1 VIGSLQG
8 FEVAGVDEVEAS
20 LAGSAP
26 ARAQAFARLID
37 KQLEAAYRLATFML
51 GDRVEAEDATQEA
64 AARAWQH
71 FASLRDPSR
80 FEAWFHRILI
90 NQCRDRV
97 RARDRQASMLP
108 LLSRDVHVP
117 SAGSEERDALE
128 AALMEL
134 TPEHRAVLA
143 LRYLADLP
151 VAEIAKRTNT
161 REGTVKSRLH
171 YALREL
177 RAAHDAALRTT
188 RIVNR

>member
-1 VIGSLQG
+1 M
-8 FEVAGVDEVEAS
+8 DEIEAS

-26 ARAQAFARLID
+26 SRAEAFAALID
-37 KQLEAAYRLATFML
+37 KQLEPAYRLATFVL

-71 FASLRDPSR
+71 FASLRDRSR

-97 RARDRQASMLP
+97 RARGRQAPMLKGFVGDD
-108 LLSRDVHVP
+108 RVP
-117 SAGSEERDALE
+117 SDRSEERDALE
-128 AALMEL
+128 AALKQL
-134 TPEHRAVLA
+134 TPEHRVVLA
-143 LRYLADLP
+143 LRYFADLP
-151 VAEIAKRTNT
+151 IAEIARRTKA

-177 RAAHDAALRTT
+177 RAAHDAALRAGAGE
-188 RIVNR
+188 

>member
-1 VIGSLQG
+1 MIGSLQG
-8 FEVAGVDEVEAS
+8 FEVAGVDEVEAP

-64 AARAWQH
+64 AAKAWQH

-80 FEAWFHRILI
+80 FEAWFNRILI

-97 RARDRQASMLP
+97 RARGRQASMLP
-108 LLSRDVHVP
+108 LLSGDVHVP

-188 RIVNR
+188 RTVHR